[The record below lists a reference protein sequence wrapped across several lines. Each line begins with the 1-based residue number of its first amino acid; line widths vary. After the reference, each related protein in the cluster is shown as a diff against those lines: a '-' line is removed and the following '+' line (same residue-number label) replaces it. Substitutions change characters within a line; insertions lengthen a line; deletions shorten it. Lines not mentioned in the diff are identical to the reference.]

1 MHNYVHNCSLKVVCN
16 SYLVYFAFYRT
27 VKNYAKWH
35 VVLNAIEFVDEES
48 ATYDFIRKTRFPK
61 SSRLGN
67 ERSMDCAEYVES
79 AMPYALARP
88 FVDEFISDDLRKKV
102 VIL

>member
-1 MHNYVHNCSLKVVCN
+1 M
-16 SYLVYFAFYRT
+16 
-27 VKNYAKWH
+27 
-35 VVLNAIEFVDEES
+35 NAIEFVDEES
-48 ATYDFIRKTRFPK
+48 ATYDFIRKLRFPK

-67 ERSMDCAEYVES
+67 ERSTDCAEYVEG

-102 VIL
+102 VIYKNSITV